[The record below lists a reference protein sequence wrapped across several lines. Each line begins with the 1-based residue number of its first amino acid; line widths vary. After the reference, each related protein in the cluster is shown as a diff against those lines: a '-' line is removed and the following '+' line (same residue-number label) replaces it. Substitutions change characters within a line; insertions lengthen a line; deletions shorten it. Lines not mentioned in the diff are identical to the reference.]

1 MYFKMHFKFTSITL
15 KSSDFSLKNNLF
27 FTSSFNVK
35 LTSPFLNQI
44 IIFYSEKQ
52 LFLFYFMK
60 RLERKSLI
68 HSILING
75 LSRNS
80 YINKE
85 RRHKKKERKKHH
97 IFVIFVKNKKA
108 LFHLESCVDFGM
120 IASSVCRNLS
130 FHFFCFQISL
140 KM

>member
-68 HSILING
+68 IG

-97 IFVIFVKNKKA
+97 IFVIFVKNKKPY
-108 LFHLESCVDFGM
+108 F
-120 IASSVCRNLS
+120 I
-130 FHFFCFQISL
+130 
-140 KM
+140 